1 MTIRAGQGLVA
12 LPIPFVRS
20 TSQSWRSIL
29 APCGS
34 RRWKTSATVAETLL
48 GWTDQVHLDCKWNPI
63 RSTFTGMRP
72 ENAILDCLHMFAN
85 PSYSAWSPSKEA
97 HAPTCSYVATGRRAC
112 RSSRRRDTSLP
123 ASAGCMHRTFFQFS
137 AEALA
142 GGAARCAVTS
152 KCAIPTH
159 RLLSCKVVRVHVQ
172 GSPLS
177 IETTAASR
185 RAQRLPLHRKTRA
198 RHARIGNVCCVG

>member
-1 MTIRAGQGLVA
+1 MWELILCFREVCDDKGGTGACRFANSIRAFHIA
-12 LPIPFVRS
+12 
-20 TSQSWRSIL
+20 IL
-29 APCGS
+29 EVNSSPLRQPPVENIGYGS
-34 RRWKTSATVAETLL
+34 RNIIGV
-48 GWTDQVHLDCKWNPI
+48 D
-63 RSTFTGMRP
+63 RP
-72 ENAILDCLHMFAN
+72 GASGRLHMFAN

-159 RLLSCKVVRVHVQ
+159 RLLSCKVIRVHVP

-198 RHARIGNVCCVG
+198 RHARIGNVCSMG